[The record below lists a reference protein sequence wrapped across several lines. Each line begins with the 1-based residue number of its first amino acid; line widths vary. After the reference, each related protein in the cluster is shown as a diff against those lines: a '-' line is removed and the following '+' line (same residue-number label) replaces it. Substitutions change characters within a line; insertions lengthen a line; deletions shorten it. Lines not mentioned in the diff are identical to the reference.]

1 VRAGISGQAKDGV
14 QLMQLGLLRESVRA
28 FGQGLKSNPDDLE
41 CLLGMSR
48 ALLSL
53 NQERAAV
60 PLLQRY
66 LRLKPN
72 QPEVVS
78 HLAKLKAIRG
88 DAKALDTLRILSEH
102 EKAEYFEHLNYGA
115 ALLELGRLDEA
126 EVALH
131 RARQADPGSPYP
143 LVSLGVIAQ
152 RRGKASDAVEAFRA
166 AADLDERQAYPLLL
180 IARSHVASNNF
191 NAALDALNE
200 GLRRN
205 PKATDLHIERIKL
218 CLALGATEQAFRA
231 AGLFRQL
238 EPTSPDAAHL
248 HGLSSMLCGHESLA
262 RESLEAA
269 LVLAPTAH
277 EPRLTL
283 ARLEQLAKNVAR
295 ERELLEEAVTLA
307 PSASAPVIDLSTFY
321 LRHQEVP
328 AAIALLQEALARDP
342 TNTSLHLNLAL
353 ALTTSDPA
361 RALEHAKVAATSD
374 QPRIREQGE
383 RLAAKFTN

>member
-1 VRAGISGQAKDGV
+1 MRAGISSQAKDGV
-14 QLMQLGLLRESVRA
+14 QLMEMGLLRESVRA
-28 FGQGLKSNPDDLE
+28 FGLGLKTNPDDLE

-78 HLAKLKAIRG
+78 HLAKMKAERG
-88 DAKALDTLRILSEH
+88 DEKALDTLRILSEH
-102 EKAEYFEHLNYGA
+102 PKAEYFEHLNLGS
-115 ALLELGRLDEA
+115 ALLALGRLDEA
-126 EVALH
+126 EIALR
-131 RARQADPGSPYP
+131 RALVSDPASPYP
-143 LVSLGVIAQ
+143 LVALGVIAQ
-152 RRGKASDAVEAFRA
+152 RRGRASEAVEVFRE
-166 AADLDERQAYPLLL
+166 AADIDEKQAYPLLL
-180 IARSHVASNNF
+180 IARSHVASKNH

-231 AGLFRQL
+231 AALFRQL

-248 HGLSSMLCGHESLA
+248 HGLASLLSGHEQLA

-269 LVLAPTAH
+269 VKLAPTAY

-283 ARLEQLAKNVAR
+283 ARLEQMAKNV
-295 ERELLEEAVTLA
+295 EREKALLEEAVELA
-307 PSASAPVIDLSTFY
+307 PNVSAPAIDLSTFY
-321 LRHQEVP
+321 LRHRQITS
-328 AAIALLQEALARDP
+328 AITLLDRALERDP
-342 TNTSLHLNLAL
+342 QNASLHLNLAL
-353 ALTTSDPA
+353 ALATSEPS
-361 RALEHAKVAATSD
+361 RALTHAKHAAGAS
-374 QPRIREQGE
+374 QPAVREQGE
-383 RLAAKFTN
+383 RLVAKLTS